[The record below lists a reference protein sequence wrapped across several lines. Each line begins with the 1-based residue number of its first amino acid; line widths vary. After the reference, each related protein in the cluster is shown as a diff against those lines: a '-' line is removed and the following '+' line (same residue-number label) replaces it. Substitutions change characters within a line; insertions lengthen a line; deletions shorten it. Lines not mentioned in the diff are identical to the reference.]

1 MLKEKAGQYY
11 FVQDKSCAEAILL
24 AANEAYHLG
33 MTEEATKLFAGFRTG
48 MGMGGTCGALSG
60 AIGVLSSKYGTRED
74 LKKIC
79 ADFVAAFEQKL
90 ALGTTECAPL
100 AAKYKTESKRCRD
113 AVELTAEALEEF
125 IDKLEG
131 KAPAEGCTLRPED
144 IKRVKGMGF
153 LQHKG
158 TNLFNARVITRN
170 GRITTEEASVIAE
183 AARLYGDGHMM
194 MTTRLTI
201 EVSGIAYHD
210 IDAFCAHL
218 AKAGLS
224 VGGTG
229 SKVRPVVSCK
239 ATTCQYGL
247 YDAYALSDEI
257 HTRFYQGY
265 RGVSLPHK
273 FKIGSVISYTY
284 RKIELYGLC
293 GTKDSRQRI
302 RIRKFNTP
310 TAVRKNK

>member
-74 LKKIC
+74 LKIIC

-100 AAKYKTESKRCRD
+100 AAKYKTEGKRCRD

-131 KAPAEGCTLRPED
+131 KAPAEGCTLRSED

-170 GRITTEEASVIAE
+170 GRILVELHR
-183 AARLYGDGHMM
+183 RLLFFHGVLLLGVF
-194 MTTRLTI
+194 LV
-201 EVSGIAYHD
+201 ELV
-210 IDAFCAHL
+210 HL
-218 AKAGLS
+218 
-224 VGGTG
+224 
-229 SKVRPVVSCK
+229 
-239 ATTCQYGL
+239 
-247 YDAYALSDEI
+247 
-257 HTRFYQGY
+257 RFYQAHL
-265 RGVSLPHK
+265 RHRDVTL
-273 FKIGSVISYTY
+273 
-284 RKIELYGLC
+284 
-293 GTKDSRQRI
+293 
-302 RIRKFNTP
+302 
-310 TAVRKNK
+310 VRKRRDDEFHQDHQDQDDDAEAGDIIAQEVEDRDDAPAVHPAEDTPSQRDQALHVQFLTVRSGDLLEDGVFVRAEIECKVIPFGLHRIGHGHLRRKTLQ

>member
-74 LKKIC
+74 LKTIC

-100 AAKYKTESKRCRD
+100 AAKYKTEGKRCRD

-170 GRITTEEASVIAE
+170 GRITTEEAGVIAE

-273 FKIGSVISYTY
+273 FKIATGGCPNNCVKPT
-284 RKIELYGLC
+284 LPVGGGLSHPC
-293 GTKDSRQRI
+293 GEEKHRRQAG
-302 RIRKFNTP
+302 N
-310 TAVRKNK
+310 

>member
-1 MLKEKAGQYY
+1 MLKEKAGQNY

-74 LKKIC
+74 LKTIC

-100 AAKYKTESKRCRD
+100 AAKYKTEGKRCRD

-153 LQHKG
+153 CSIR
-158 TNLFNARVITRN
+158 ARICSTL
-170 GRITTEEASVIAE
+170 ASSPE
-183 AARLYGDGHMM
+183 
-194 MTTRLTI
+194 T
-201 EVSGIAYHD
+201 
-210 IDAFCAHL
+210 DAL
-218 AKAGLS
+218 PQRK
-224 VGGTG
+224 
-229 SKVRPVVSCK
+229 
-239 ATTCQYGL
+239 Q
-247 YDAYALSDEI
+247 
-257 HTRFYQGY
+257 
-265 RGVSLPHK
+265 VSL
-273 FKIGSVISYTY
+273 
-284 RKIELYGLC
+284 RK
-293 GTKDSRQRI
+293 RQG
-302 RIRKFNTP
+302 FMVMDT
-310 TAVRKNK
+310 

>member
-1 MLKEKAGQYY
+1 MKELLMLKEKAGQYY

-74 LKKIC
+74 LKTIC

-100 AAKYKTESKRCRD
+100 AAKYKTEGKRCRD

-144 IKRVKGMGF
+144 IKRRVHG
-153 LQHKG
+153 
-158 TNLFNARVITRN
+158 LF
-170 GRITTEEASVIAE
+170 
-183 AARLYGDGHMM
+183 AA
-194 MTTRLTI
+194 
-201 EVSGIAYHD
+201 
-210 IDAFCAHL
+210 
-218 AKAGLS
+218 
-224 VGGTG
+224 
-229 SKVRPVVSCK
+229 
-239 ATTCQYGL
+239 
-247 YDAYALSDEI
+247 
-257 HTRFYQGY
+257 
-265 RGVSLPHK
+265 
-273 FKIGSVISYTY
+273 
-284 RKIELYGLC
+284 
-293 GTKDSRQRI
+293 
-302 RIRKFNTP
+302 
-310 TAVRKNK
+310 

>member
-1 MLKEKAGQYY
+1 
-11 FVQDKSCAEAILL
+11 
-24 AANEAYHLG
+24 
-33 MTEEATKLFAGFRTG
+33 
-48 MGMGGTCGALSG
+48 
-60 AIGVLSSKYGTRED
+60 
-74 LKKIC
+74 
-79 ADFVAAFEQKL
+79 
-90 ALGTTECAPL
+90 
-100 AAKYKTESKRCRD
+100 
-113 AVELTAEALEEF
+113 
-125 IDKLEG
+125 
-131 KAPAEGCTLRPED
+131 
-144 IKRVKGMGF
+144 MGF

-239 ATTCQYGL
+239 ATP
-247 YDAYALSDEI
+247 
-257 HTRFYQGY
+257 
-265 RGVSLPHK
+265 VSMVCMMPM
-273 FKIGSVISYTY
+273 
-284 RKIELYGLC
+284 R
-293 GTKDSRQRI
+293 
-302 RIRKFNTP
+302 
-310 TAVRKNK
+310 

>member
-74 LKKIC
+74 LKTIC

-100 AAKYKTESKRCRD
+100 AAKYKTEGKRCRD

-170 GRITTEEASVIAE
+170 GRITTEEASAIAE
-183 AARLYGDGHMM
+183 AARL
-194 MTTRLTI
+194 
-201 EVSGIAYHD
+201 
-210 IDAFCAHL
+210 
-218 AKAGLS
+218 
-224 VGGTG
+224 
-229 SKVRPVVSCK
+229 
-239 ATTCQYGL
+239 
-247 YDAYALSDEI
+247 
-257 HTRFYQGY
+257 
-265 RGVSLPHK
+265 
-273 FKIGSVISYTY
+273 
-284 RKIELYGLC
+284 
-293 GTKDSRQRI
+293 
-302 RIRKFNTP
+302 
-310 TAVRKNK
+310 

>member
-1 MLKEKAGQYY
+1 MKEELLMLKEKAGQYY

-74 LKKIC
+74 LKTIC

-131 KAPAEGCTLRPED
+131 K
-144 IKRVKGMGF
+144 
-153 LQHKG
+153 
-158 TNLFNARVITRN
+158 
-170 GRITTEEASVIAE
+170 
-183 AARLYGDGHMM
+183 
-194 MTTRLTI
+194 
-201 EVSGIAYHD
+201 
-210 IDAFCAHL
+210 
-218 AKAGLS
+218 
-224 VGGTG
+224 G
-229 SKVRPVVSCK
+229 SCG
-239 ATTCQYGL
+239 GL
-247 YDAYALSDEI
+247 YPAP
-257 HTRFYQGY
+257 RGYQA
-265 RGVSLPHK
+265 
-273 FKIGSVISYTY
+273 
-284 RKIELYGLC
+284 RKGHGL
-293 GTKDSRQRI
+293 
-302 RIRKFNTP
+302 F
-310 TAVRKNK
+310 AA